1 MTYDMKSEDMDK
13 RALIQQYLNGRL
25 NSAQIAEFTRQ
36 LKDPEFCN
44 ILSEEREIAE
54 KRQAASQATA
64 TMAKV
69 AEAKPL
75 SEQEQET
82 LIDLYVRGDMD
93 SETESRFLNHIKADK
108 ELQRQVLLVANIV
121 KGALAEQRQSDM
133 EFGYAM
139 KCLTPDR
146 LEQIIGP
153 RRSASPRHA
162 SSNTRL
168 SDRPKMPTQ
177 GVKSSR
183 SEALISRKMSRSQ
196 GKNFMQYCCHL
207 LGFFDRSDNLESSDS
222 LESSDNLESSDS
234 LESTNSVAADI
245 YERFKPNY
253 AAYGICINVD
263 TLSEACKCLDAIKAA
278 YDEALKSG
286 DISGALAAGKDLAV
300 EYLHI
305 GIVDKFKEILNDLK
319 SVAAHSS
326 SKDDDTLMRDIRL
339 LLALSETI

>member
-13 RALIQQYLNGRL
+13 RALIQQYINGRL
-25 NSAQIAEFTRQ
+25 NSAQIADFTRQ

-44 ILSEEREIAE
+44 ILSEEREKAE
-54 KRQAASQATA
+54 KQRATCLAAA
-64 TMAKV
+64 TMSKV
-69 AEAKPL
+69 AEAQPISEK
-75 SEQEQET
+75 EQES
-82 LIDLYVRGDMD
+82 LIDLYLCGDMD
-93 SETESRFLNHIKADK
+93 SETESRFLSHIKTDK
-108 ELQRQVLLVANIV
+108 GLRKQVQLVANIV

-139 KCLTPDR
+139 KSLTRDR

-153 RRSASPRHA
+153 RRSAVSR
-162 SSNTRL
+162 SVTL
-168 SDRPKMPTQ
+168 STQEFDRPKESEMPVY
-177 GVKSSR
+177 GVGSSR
-183 SEALISRKMSRSQ
+183 SDVLQRKQSCRPLDKKYM
-196 GKNFMQYCCHL
+196 KYCL
-207 LGFFDRSDNLESSDS
+207 YDSSFDSSAG
-222 LESSDNLESSDS
+222 LESSDNLESI
-234 LESTNSVAADI
+234 NSVAADI

-253 AAYGICINVD
+253 AAYGISINVD
-263 TLSEACKCLDAIKAA
+263 TLIEAGKCLDAIKAA

-305 GIVDKFKEILNDLK
+305 GMVDKFKEILNDLK

-326 SKDDDTLMRDIRL
+326 SKDDDTLKRDIRL

>member
-1 MTYDMKSEDMDK
+1 MDK

-139 KCLTPDR
+139 KCLTHDR

-168 SDRPKMPTQ
+168 SDRPDRHRQ
-177 GVKSSR
+177 DIQKSR
-183 SEALISRKMSRSQ
+183 LLALKPSARLYSLD
-196 GKNFMQYCCHL
+196 Y
-207 LGFFDRSDNLESSDS
+207 DNL
-222 LESSDNLESSDS
+222 DS

-253 AAYGICINVD
+253 AAYGICINAD

-305 GIVDKFKEILNDLK
+305 GMVNKFKEILNDLK

-326 SKDDDTLMRDIRL
+326 SKDDDTLKRDIRL

>member
-93 SETESRFLNHIKADK
+93 SETESRFLSHIKADK
-108 ELQRQVLLVANIV
+108 ELQRQVLLVANTV

-139 KCLTPDR
+139 KSLTPDR

-168 SDRPKMPTQ
+168 SDRPDSHRQ
-177 GVKSSR
+177 DIQKSR
-183 SEALISRKMSRSQ
+183 LLALKPSALLYSLDYDKLD
-196 GKNFMQYCCHL
+196 NF
-207 LGFFDRSDNLESSDS
+207 ESSD
-222 LESSDNLESSDS
+222 
-234 LESTNSVAADI
+234 SVAADI

-305 GIVDKFKEILNDLK
+305 GMVDKFKEILNDLK

-326 SKDDDTLMRDIRL
+326 SKDDDTLKRDIRL

>member
-1 MTYDMKSEDMDK
+1 MDK

-54 KRQAASQATA
+54 KRQAANQATA

-108 ELQRQVLLVANIV
+108 ELQRQVLLVANTV

-168 SDRPKMPTQ
+168 SDRPDSHRQDIP
-177 GVKSSR
+177 KSR
-183 SEALISRKMSRSQ
+183 LLALKPSARLYSLDYDKLD
-196 GKNFMQYCCHL
+196 NF
-207 LGFFDRSDNLESSDS
+207 ESS
-222 LESSDNLESSDS
+222 
-234 LESTNSVAADI
+234 NSVAADI

-305 GIVDKFKEILNDLK
+305 GMVDKFKEILNDLK

>member
-93 SETESRFLNHIKADK
+93 SETESRFLSHIKADK

-168 SDRPKMPTQ
+168 SDRPDSHRQ
-177 GVKSSR
+177 DIQKSR
-183 SEALISRKMSRSQ
+183 LLALKPSA
-196 GKNFMQYCCHL
+196 L
-207 LGFFDRSDNLESSDS
+207 LYSLDYDNL
-222 LESSDNLESSDS
+222 DS

-253 AAYGICINVD
+253 AAYGICINAD

-300 EYLHI
+300 EYMHI
-305 GIVDKFKEILNDLK
+305 GMVDKFKEFLNDLK

-326 SKDDDTLMRDIRL
+326 SKDDDTLKRDIRL

>member
-1 MTYDMKSEDMDK
+1 MDK

-108 ELQRQVLLVANIV
+108 ELQRQVLLVANTV

-168 SDRPKMPTQ
+168 SDRPDSHRQ
-177 GVKSSR
+177 DIQKSR
-183 SEALISRKMSRSQ
+183 LLALKPSA
-196 GKNFMQYCCHL
+196 L
-207 LGFFDRSDNLESSDS
+207 LYSLDYDKLDS
-222 LESSDNLESSDS
+222 LESS
-234 LESTNSVAADI
+234 NSVAADI

-253 AAYGICINVD
+253 AAYGICINAD

-305 GIVDKFKEILNDLK
+305 GMVDKFKEFLNDLK

-326 SKDDDTLMRDIRL
+326 SKDDDTLKRDIRL

>member
-1 MTYDMKSEDMDK
+1 MTYDIKSEDMDK

-108 ELQRQVLLVANIV
+108 ELQRQVLLVANSV

-139 KCLTPDR
+139 KSLTPDR

-168 SDRPKMPTQ
+168 SDRPDSHRQ
-177 GVKSSR
+177 DIQKSR
-183 SEALISRKMSRSQ
+183 LLALKPSARLYSLDYDKLD
-196 GKNFMQYCCHL
+196 NF
-207 LGFFDRSDNLESSDS
+207 ESS
-222 LESSDNLESSDS
+222 
-234 LESTNSVAADI
+234 NSVAADI

-305 GIVDKFKEILNDLK
+305 GMVDKFKDILNDLK

-326 SKDDDTLMRDIRL
+326 SKDDDTLKRDIRL
-339 LLALSETI
+339 LLALSETT

>member
-13 RALIQQYLNGRL
+13 RALIQQYLKGRL

-121 KGALAEQRQSDM
+121 KGALAEQHQSDM

-139 KCLTPDR
+139 KCLTRDH

-153 RRSASPRHA
+153 RRNASPRPA

-168 SDRPKMPTQ
+168 SDRPDSYRQ
-177 GVKSSR
+177 YIQAYRSVSSDHNDMMKLCFCQD
-183 SEALISRKMSRSQ
+183 STDI
-196 GKNFMQYCCHL
+196 F
-207 LGFFDRSDNLESSDS
+207 DS
-222 LESSDNLESSDS
+222 LESI
-234 LESTNSVAADI
+234 NSVAADI

-253 AAYGICINVD
+253 ATYGIDIDALNKADD
-263 TLSEACKCLDAIKAA
+263 TSHKCLDVIKAA

-305 GIVDKFKEILNDLK
+305 GMVDKFKEILNDLK

-326 SKDDDTLMRDIRL
+326 SKDDETLKRDIRL

>member
-93 SETESRFLNHIKADK
+93 SETESRFLSHIKADK
-108 ELQRQVLLVANIV
+108 ELQRQVLLVANTV

-207 LGFFDRSDNLESSDS
+207 LGFFDR
-222 LESSDNLESSDS
+222 SDNLESSDS

>member
-13 RALIQQYLNGRL
+13 RALIQQYLKGRL

-69 AEAKPL
+69 TEAKPL

-121 KGALAEQRQSDM
+121 KGALAEQHQSDM

-139 KCLTPDR
+139 KCLTHDQ

-153 RRSASPRHA
+153 RRSTSPRPA

-183 SEALISRKMSRSQ
+183 SEALRMSRSQ
-196 GKNFMQYCCHL
+196 SANFMQYCCHL

-222 LESSDNLESSDS
+222 LESSDNLES
-234 LESTNSVAADI
+234 TKSVAADI

-253 AAYGICINVD
+253 AAYGISINVD
-263 TLSEACKCLDAIKAA
+263 TLIEAGKCLDAIKAA

-305 GIVDKFKEILNDLK
+305 GMVDKFKEILNDLK

-326 SKDDDTLMRDIRL
+326 SKDDDTLKRDIRL

>member
-13 RALIQQYLNGRL
+13 RALIQQYLKGRL

-121 KGALAEQRQSDM
+121 KGALAEQHQSDM

-139 KCLTPDR
+139 KCLTHDQ

-153 RRSASPRHA
+153 RRNASPRSA
-162 SSNTRL
+162 SSNTRVF
-168 SDRPKMPTQ
+168 DRPDSYRQ
-177 GVKSSR
+177 YIQALRSSV
-183 SEALISRKMSRSQ
+183 S
-196 GKNFMQYCCHL
+196 
-207 LGFFDRSDNLESSDS
+207 SDHNDMMKLCFCQDSTDIFANLESSDS
-222 LESSDNLESSDS
+222 LESI
-234 LESTNSVAADI
+234 NSVAADI

-253 AAYGICINVD
+253 AAYGIDIDALNKADD
-263 TLSEACKCLDAIKAA
+263 TSHKCLDVIKTA

-305 GIVDKFKEILNDLK
+305 GMVDKFKEILNDLK

-326 SKDDDTLMRDIRL
+326 SKDDETLKRDIRL

>member
-13 RALIQQYLNGRL
+13 RALIQQYLKGRL

-139 KCLTPDR
+139 KCLTRDR

-153 RRSASPRHA
+153 RRSTSPRPA
-162 SSNTRL
+162 SSNTRVF
-168 SDRPKMPTQ
+168 DRPDSYRQYIP
-177 GVKSSR
+177 KSR
-183 SEALISRKMSRSQ
+183 LLALKPSA
-196 GKNFMQYCCHL
+196 L
-207 LGFFDRSDNLESSDS
+207 LYSLDYDKLDS
-222 LESSDNLESSDS
+222 LESS
-234 LESTNSVAADI
+234 NSVAADI

-253 AAYGICINVD
+253 AAYGICINAD

-305 GIVDKFKEILNDLK
+305 GMVDKFKEILNDLK

-326 SKDDDTLMRDIRL
+326 SKDDDTLKRDIRI

>member
-69 AEAKPL
+69 AEAKSL

-139 KCLTPDR
+139 KCLTHDR

-168 SDRPKMPTQ
+168 SDRPDRHRQ
-177 GVKSSR
+177 DIQKSR
-183 SEALISRKMSRSQ
+183 LLALKPSARLYSLD
-196 GKNFMQYCCHL
+196 Y
-207 LGFFDRSDNLESSDS
+207 DNL
-222 LESSDNLESSDS
+222 DS

-253 AAYGICINVD
+253 AAYGICINAD

-305 GIVDKFKEILNDLK
+305 GMVNKFKEILNDLK

-326 SKDDDTLMRDIRL
+326 SKDDDTLKRDIRL

>member
-139 KCLTPDR
+139 KCLTPDQ

-222 LESSDNLESSDS
+222 LES
-234 LESTNSVAADI
+234 TNSIAADI

-253 AAYGICINVD
+253 AAYGICINAD

-305 GIVDKFKEILNDLK
+305 GMVDKFKEILNDLK

>member
-1 MTYDMKSEDMDK
+1 MDK

-54 KRQAASQATA
+54 KRQAANQATA

-108 ELQRQVLLVANIV
+108 ELQRQVLLVANTV
-121 KGALAEQRQSDM
+121 KGALAEQHQSDM

-139 KCLTPDR
+139 KCLTHDQ

-168 SDRPKMPTQ
+168 SDRPDSHRQ
-177 GVKSSR
+177 GVQKSRLLALKPSSR
-183 SEALISRKMSRSQ
+183 LYSLDYDKLD
-196 GKNFMQYCCHL
+196 NF
-207 LGFFDRSDNLESSDS
+207 ES
-222 LESSDNLESSDS
+222 N
-234 LESTNSVAADI
+234 NSVAADI

-305 GIVDKFKEILNDLK
+305 GMVDKFKEILNDLK

-326 SKDDDTLMRDIRL
+326 SKDDETLKRDIRL

>member
-54 KRQAASQATA
+54 KRQAANQATA

-108 ELQRQVLLVANIV
+108 ELQRQVLLVANTV

-168 SDRPKMPTQ
+168 SDRPDSHRQ
-177 GVKSSR
+177 GVQKSR
-183 SEALISRKMSRSQ
+183 LLALKPSA
-196 GKNFMQYCCHL
+196 L
-207 LGFFDRSDNLESSDS
+207 LYSLDYDNL
-222 LESSDNLESSDS
+222 DS

-253 AAYGICINVD
+253 AAYGICINAD

-305 GIVDKFKEILNDLK
+305 GMVDKFKEILNDLRL
-319 SVAAHSS
+319 VAAHSS
-326 SKDDDTLMRDIRL
+326 SKDDDTLKRDIRL

>member
-1 MTYDMKSEDMDK
+1 
-13 RALIQQYLNGRL
+13 
-25 NSAQIAEFTRQ
+25 
-36 LKDPEFCN
+36 
-44 ILSEEREIAE
+44 
-54 KRQAASQATA
+54 
-64 TMAKV
+64 
-69 AEAKPL
+69 
-75 SEQEQET
+75 
-82 LIDLYVRGDMD
+82 MD

-108 ELQRQVLLVANIV
+108 ELQRQVLLVANTV

-168 SDRPKMPTQ
+168 SDRPDSHRQ
-177 GVKSSR
+177 DIQKSR
-183 SEALISRKMSRSQ
+183 LLALKPSA
-196 GKNFMQYCCHL
+196 L
-207 LGFFDRSDNLESSDS
+207 LYSLDYDKLDS
-222 LESSDNLESSDS
+222 LESS
-234 LESTNSVAADI
+234 NSVAADI

-253 AAYGICINVD
+253 AAYGICINAD

-305 GIVDKFKEILNDLK
+305 GMVDKFKEFLNDLK

-326 SKDDDTLMRDIRL
+326 SKDDDTLKRDIRL

>member
-139 KCLTPDR
+139 KCLTHDR

-207 LGFFDRSDNLESSDS
+207 LGFFDRSDS
-222 LESSDNLESSDS
+222 LESSDNLEF
-234 LESTNSVAADI
+234 TNSVAADI

-253 AAYGICINVD
+253 AAYGICINAD

-305 GIVDKFKEILNDLK
+305 GMVDKFKEILNDLK

>member
-168 SDRPKMPTQ
+168 SDRPDSHRQ
-177 GVKSSR
+177 DIQKSR
-183 SEALISRKMSRSQ
+183 LMALKPSALFNSLDYDK
-196 GKNFMQYCCHL
+196 L
-207 LGFFDRSDNLESSDS
+207 DS
-222 LESSDNLESSDS
+222 LESS
-234 LESTNSVAADI
+234 NSVAADI

-253 AAYGICINVD
+253 AAYGICINAD

-305 GIVDKFKEILNDLK
+305 GMVDKFKEILNDLK

-326 SKDDDTLMRDIRL
+326 SKDDDTLKRDIRL

>member
-222 LESSDNLESSDS
+222 LES
-234 LESTNSVAADI
+234 TNSIAADI

-305 GIVDKFKEILNDLK
+305 GMVDKFKEILNDLK

>member
-13 RALIQQYLNGRL
+13 RALIQQYLKGRL

-121 KGALAEQRQSDM
+121 KGALAEQHQSDM

-139 KCLTPDR
+139 KCLTHDQ

-153 RRSASPRHA
+153 RRNASPRPA

-183 SEALISRKMSRSQ
+183 SEALRMSRSQ
-196 GKNFMQYCCHL
+196 SANFMQYCCHL

-222 LESSDNLESSDS
+222 LESSDNLES
-234 LESTNSVAADI
+234 TKSVAADI

-253 AAYGICINVD
+253 AAYGISINVD
-263 TLSEACKCLDAIKAA
+263 TLIEAGKCLDAIKAA

-305 GIVDKFKEILNDLK
+305 GMVDKFKEILNDLK
-319 SVAAHSS
+319 LVAAHSS
-326 SKDDDTLMRDIRL
+326 SKDDDTLKRDIRL

>member
-1 MTYDMKSEDMDK
+1 MDK

-196 GKNFMQYCCHL
+196 DKNFMQYCCHL
-207 LGFFDRSDNLESSDS
+207 LGFFDRSDNLESSD
-222 LESSDNLESSDS
+222 NLEF
-234 LESTNSVAADI
+234 TNSVAADI

-305 GIVDKFKEILNDLK
+305 GMVDKFKEILNDLK

>member
-1 MTYDMKSEDMDK
+1 MDK
-13 RALIQQYLNGRL
+13 RALIQQYLKGRL

-93 SETESRFLNHIKADK
+93 SETESRFLSHIKADK

-168 SDRPKMPTQ
+168 SDRPDSHRQ
-177 GVKSSR
+177 DIQKSR
-183 SEALISRKMSRSQ
+183 LLALKPSA
-196 GKNFMQYCCHL
+196 L
-207 LGFFDRSDNLESSDS
+207 LYSLDYDNL
-222 LESSDNLESSDS
+222 DS

-253 AAYGICINVD
+253 AAYGICINAD

-300 EYLHI
+300 EYMHI
-305 GIVDKFKEILNDLK
+305 GMVDKFKEFLNDLK

-326 SKDDDTLMRDIRL
+326 SKDDDTLKRDIRL

>member
-1 MTYDMKSEDMDK
+1 MTYDIKSEDMDK

-139 KCLTPDR
+139 KCLTHDR

-207 LGFFDRSDNLESSDS
+207 LGFFDRSDS
-222 LESSDNLESSDS
+222 LESSDNLEF
-234 LESTNSVAADI
+234 TNSVAADI

-253 AAYGICINVD
+253 AAYGICINAD

-305 GIVDKFKEILNDLK
+305 GMVNKFKEILNDLK

-326 SKDDDTLMRDIRL
+326 SKDDDTLKRDIRL
-339 LLALSETI
+339 LLTLSETI

>member
-108 ELQRQVLLVANIV
+108 ELQRQVLLVANTV

-168 SDRPKMPTQ
+168 SDRPDSHRQ
-177 GVKSSR
+177 DIQKSR
-183 SEALISRKMSRSQ
+183 LLALKPSALLYSLDYDKLD
-196 GKNFMQYCCHL
+196 NF
-207 LGFFDRSDNLESSDS
+207 ESSD
-222 LESSDNLESSDS
+222 
-234 LESTNSVAADI
+234 SVAADI

-305 GIVDKFKEILNDLK
+305 GMVDKFKEFLNNLK

-326 SKDDDTLMRDIRL
+326 SKDDDTLKRDIRL

>member
-108 ELQRQVLLVANIV
+108 ELQRQVLLVANTV

-139 KCLTPDR
+139 KCLTPDQ

-168 SDRPKMPTQ
+168 SDRPDSHRQ
-177 GVKSSR
+177 GVQKSR
-183 SEALISRKMSRSQ
+183 LLALKPSARLYSLDYNKLD
-196 GKNFMQYCCHL
+196 NF
-207 LGFFDRSDNLESSDS
+207 ESS
-222 LESSDNLESSDS
+222 
-234 LESTNSVAADI
+234 NSVAAAI

-253 AAYGICINVD
+253 AAYGICINAD

-305 GIVDKFKEILNDLK
+305 GMVDKFKEILNDLK

>member
-13 RALIQQYLNGRL
+13 RALIQQYLKGRL

-82 LIDLYVRGDMD
+82 LIDLYIRGDMD

-121 KGALAEQRQSDM
+121 KGALAEQHQSDM

-139 KCLTPDR
+139 KCLTHDQ

-153 RRSASPRHA
+153 RRNASPRPA

-183 SEALISRKMSRSQ
+183 SEALRMSRSQ
-196 GKNFMQYCCHL
+196 SANFMQYCCHL
-207 LGFFDRSDNLESSDS
+207 LGFFDR
-222 LESSDNLESSDS
+222 SDNLESSDS

-253 AAYGICINVD
+253 AAYGISINVD
-263 TLSEACKCLDAIKAA
+263 TLIEAGKCLDAIKAA

-326 SKDDDTLMRDIRL
+326 SKDDDTLKRDIRL

>member
-1 MTYDMKSEDMDK
+1 MDK

-108 ELQRQVLLVANIV
+108 ELQRQVLLVANTV

-168 SDRPKMPTQ
+168 SDRPDSHRQ
-177 GVKSSR
+177 DIQKSR
-183 SEALISRKMSRSQ
+183 LLALKPSA
-196 GKNFMQYCCHL
+196 L
-207 LGFFDRSDNLESSDS
+207 LYSLDYDKLDS
-222 LESSDNLESSDS
+222 LESS
-234 LESTNSVAADI
+234 NSVAADI

-253 AAYGICINVD
+253 AAYGICINAD

-305 GIVDKFKEILNDLK
+305 GMVDKFKEILNDLK

>member
-13 RALIQQYLNGRL
+13 RALIQQYLKGRL

-108 ELQRQVLLVANIV
+108 ELQRQVLLVANTV

-168 SDRPKMPTQ
+168 SDRPDSHRQ
-177 GVKSSR
+177 DIQKSR
-183 SEALISRKMSRSQ
+183 LLALKPSA
-196 GKNFMQYCCHL
+196 L
-207 LGFFDRSDNLESSDS
+207 LYSLDYDKLDS
-222 LESSDNLESSDS
+222 LESS
-234 LESTNSVAADI
+234 NSVAADI

-253 AAYGICINVD
+253 AAYGICINAD

-305 GIVDKFKEILNDLK
+305 GMVDKFKEFLNDLK

-326 SKDDDTLMRDIRL
+326 SKDDDTLKRDIRL

>member
-108 ELQRQVLLVANIV
+108 ELQRQVLLVANTV

-168 SDRPKMPTQ
+168 SDRPDSHRQ
-177 GVKSSR
+177 DIQKSR
-183 SEALISRKMSRSQ
+183 LLALKPSA
-196 GKNFMQYCCHL
+196 L
-207 LGFFDRSDNLESSDS
+207 LYSLDYDKLDS
-222 LESSDNLESSDS
+222 LESS
-234 LESTNSVAADI
+234 NSVAADI

-253 AAYGICINVD
+253 AAYGICINAD

-305 GIVDKFKEILNDLK
+305 GMVDKFKDILNDLK

-326 SKDDDTLMRDIRL
+326 SKDDDTLKRDIRL

>member
-69 AEAKPL
+69 TEAKPL

-108 ELQRQVLLVANIV
+108 ELQRQVLLVANTV

-168 SDRPKMPTQ
+168 SDRPDSHRQ
-177 GVKSSR
+177 DIQKSR
-183 SEALISRKMSRSQ
+183 LLALKPSA
-196 GKNFMQYCCHL
+196 L
-207 LGFFDRSDNLESSDS
+207 LYSLDYDKLDS
-222 LESSDNLESSDS
+222 LESS
-234 LESTNSVAADI
+234 NSVAADI

-253 AAYGICINVD
+253 AAYGICINAD

-305 GIVDKFKEILNDLK
+305 GMVDKFKEFLNDLK

>member
-196 GKNFMQYCCHL
+196 DKNFMQYCCHL
-207 LGFFDRSDNLESSDS
+207 LGFFDRSDNLESSD
-222 LESSDNLESSDS
+222 NLEF
-234 LESTNSVAADI
+234 TNSVAADI

-305 GIVDKFKEILNDLK
+305 SMVDKFKEILNDLK

>member
-54 KRQAASQATA
+54 KRQAANQATA

-196 GKNFMQYCCHL
+196 DKNFMQYCCHL

-222 LESSDNLESSDS
+222 LES
-234 LESTNSVAADI
+234 TNSIAADI

-253 AAYGICINVD
+253 AAYGICINAD

-305 GIVDKFKEILNDLK
+305 GMVDKFKEILNDLK

-326 SKDDDTLMRDIRL
+326 SKDDDTLKRDIRL

>member
-13 RALIQQYLNGRL
+13 RALIQQYLKGRL

-139 KCLTPDR
+139 KCLTHDQ

-153 RRSASPRHA
+153 RRNASSRPT

-168 SDRPKMPTQ
+168 SDRPDSYRQ
-177 GVKSSR
+177 YIQAYR
-183 SEALISRKMSRSQ
+183 SV
-196 GKNFMQYCCHL
+196 
-207 LGFFDRSDNLESSDS
+207 SSDYNDMMKLCFCQDS
-222 LESSDNLESSDS
+222 TDIFDNLESSDS

-253 AAYGICINVD
+253 AAYGIDIDALNKADD
-263 TLSEACKCLDAIKAA
+263 TSHKCLDAIKAA

-305 GIVDKFKEILNDLK
+305 GMVDKFKEILNDLK

-326 SKDDDTLMRDIRL
+326 SKDDDTLKRDIRL

>member
-69 AEAKPL
+69 AEAKSL

-196 GKNFMQYCCHL
+196 DKNFMQYCCHL

-222 LESSDNLESSDS
+222 LES
-234 LESTNSVAADI
+234 TNSIAADI

-253 AAYGICINVD
+253 AAYGICINAD

-305 GIVDKFKEILNDLK
+305 GMVDKFKEILNDLK

-326 SKDDDTLMRDIRL
+326 SKDDDTLKRDIRL

>member
-13 RALIQQYLNGRL
+13 RALIQQYLKGRL

-121 KGALAEQRQSDM
+121 KGALAEQHQSDM

-139 KCLTPDR
+139 KCLTHDQ

-153 RRSASPRHA
+153 RRNASPRPA

-183 SEALISRKMSRSQ
+183 SEALRMSRSQ
-196 GKNFMQYCCHL
+196 SANFMQYCCHL

-222 LESSDNLESSDS
+222 LESSDNLES
-234 LESTNSVAADI
+234 TKSVAADI

-253 AAYGICINVD
+253 AAYGISINVD
-263 TLSEACKCLDAIKAA
+263 TLIEAGKCLDAIKAA

-305 GIVDKFKEILNDLK
+305 GMVDKFKEILNDLK

-326 SKDDDTLMRDIRL
+326 SKDDETLKRDIRL